1 MFVVTNRITVKKGYA
16 KQMAPNFTKGG
27 PIESLKG
34 FEGIEVWQIDKDDYS
49 EDMYVNS

>member
-34 FEGIEVWQIDKDDYS
+34 FEGIE
-49 EDMYVNS
+49 